1 MPGRA
6 YSRYTISTCVDS
18 FPSYPLIALSLIMLI
33 RFFQFA
39 LVIAWINCS
48 TTTFSSTAGMDLLLH
63 AIDLS
68 APMETTT
75 TVSPGTTRYRDQ
87 EKQGAAPNPTPH
99 DARPLERD
107 DGDAITLPVG
117 SSPDLVSGSLDSVSE
132 ASDDEWTG
140 DGGLKRA
147 RDDAPS
153 HSERKRLC
161 SRKSGSD
168 SDDICLGV
176 RRRAIVRSFVEANPS
191 GLPDGESVP
200 LIKSIMIDAGIP
212 PIRPDSTVRLI
223 RFRRPEAGLEAPTA
237 EARNP
242 EATQRILIVDA
253 FVKEHHQQSNWEML
267 GPINALFEAA
277 NIPAVPPSSLDKLI
291 AKSRARQGLLF
302 YRREA
307 CLEAPTAKARNPETG
322 RRMRIIDAYV
332 KEHHRRSNPKM
343 LEPLNALF
351 EAENMPAILPCSLGN
366 LISKSRARQG
376 LLSRQSSRMS
386 KSPSV
391 PARPVGA
398 VIP

>member
-6 YSRYTISTCVDS
+6 YSRYIISTCVDS

-147 RDDAPS
+147 RDDGS
-153 HSERKRLC
+153 LVQIQTTSVWESDEERLC
-161 SRKSGSD
+161 DHSWRQIHPVSRTA
-168 SDDICLGV
+168 
-176 RRRAIVRSFVEANPS
+176 RAC
-191 GLPDGESVP
+191 
-200 LIKSIMIDAGIP
+200 
-212 PIRPDSTVRLI
+212 
-223 RFRRPEAGLEAPTA
+223 
-237 EARNP
+237 
-242 EATQRILIVDA
+242 
-253 FVKEHHQQSNWEML
+253 H
-267 GPINALFEAA
+267 
-277 NIPAVPPSSLDKLI
+277 
-291 AKSRARQGLLF
+291 
-302 YRREA
+302 
-307 CLEAPTAKARNPETG
+307 
-322 RRMRIIDAYV
+322 
-332 KEHHRRSNPKM
+332 
-343 LEPLNALF
+343 
-351 EAENMPAILPCSLGN
+351 
-366 LISKSRARQG
+366 
-376 LLSRQSSRMS
+376 
-386 KSPSV
+386 
-391 PARPVGA
+391 
-398 VIP
+398 